1 MFSPTAQESE
11 GRDLMGER
19 SLAGK
24 RVVVVGASAGIGR
37 AFAVRAGKE
46 GARLVLAARRV
57 DKLEEVV
64 AEAGGGVAV
73 AVDVRTSADCARLA
87 DTARDTLDTVD
98 IVLISSGYAPLKMF
112 ADTDA
117 QDWLD
122 VFETNVVGVHEIIRA
137 LLPALTPSAIVAA
150 MSSDSVRHPH
160 TALGAYSASKA
171 ALERCLVSWRLE
183 KPGYRFSCI
192 EVSGTVPTD
201 FTSAFDPDL
210 LNTAVTEWLSRGLV
224 QESLMTPEAVADVLV
239 GIYASAIDHPDVG
252 LESIVVKSPTGP
264 MRA

>member
-1 MFSPTAQESE
+1 
-11 GRDLMGER
+11 MGER

-46 GARLVLAARRV
+46 GAKLVVAARRE
-57 DKLEEVV
+57 DKLADVIG
-64 AEAGGGVAV
+64 EAGAGTPV
-73 AVDVRTSADCARLA
+73 TADIRSPEDCSRIAA
-87 DTARDTLDTVD
+87 TAGEALGRVD

-112 ADTDA
+112 ADTTA

-122 VFETNVVGVHEIIRA
+122 VFETNVIGVHETIRA
-137 LLPALTPSAIVAA
+137 LIPVLTPSAIVAA

-160 TALGAYSASKA
+160 TALGAYSSSKA
-171 ALERCLVSWRLE
+171 ALERCLTSWRME
-183 KPGYRFSCI
+183 MPGYRFSCI

-210 LNTAVTEWLSRGLV
+210 LGTALTEWLARGLV
-224 QESLMTPEAVADVLV
+224 QESRMTPEAVADVLA
-239 GIYASAIDHPDVG
+239 GIFASAVVYPDVG
-252 LESIVVKSPTGP
+252 LESIVLKSPTGP
-264 MRA
+264 LKQ